1 MGGDLLWAQ
10 LAVREGKLPGRLGAP
25 GKDSGMLWLGWA
37 HPERLQARAQEGL
50 RLLDV
55 QGWLLGEE

>member
-10 LAVREGKLPGRLGAP
+10 LAVREGKLPGRLVSP
-25 GKDSGMLWLGWA
+25 GKDSGLLCLGWA
-37 HPERLQARAQEGL
+37 HPEPLQARAQEAL

-55 QGWLLGEE
+55 QAWLLGEE